1 MDANTT
7 RQTATEVG
15 KVLDALAALSYDIEC
30 HCCNL
35 PDDAKVLTALRGRE
49 TCAAIREAVT
59 ALKRVCSS
67 LSSKAAACSRMTL
80 HSKSTTPPEGIEI
93 AVARAIN

>member
-1 MDANTT
+1 MDATTT

-30 HCCNL
+30 HCANL

-59 ALKRVCSS
+59 ALKKI
-67 LSSKAAACSRMTL
+67 LLITEQHGGGLLPNEIGQHIDDAA
-80 HSKSTTPPEGIEI
+80 
-93 AVARAIN
+93 

>member
-1 MDANTT
+1 MDATTT

-30 HCCNL
+30 HCGNL

-59 ALKRVCSS
+59 ALKKILLMTEQQGGGLLPNDVAQQIDD
-67 LSSKAAACSRMTL
+67 AA
-80 HSKSTTPPEGIEI
+80 
-93 AVARAIN
+93 